1 MEYVPGEQW
10 YVARI
15 RSNAEKLVLLGLQRK
30 QFEVLNPT
38 YQVESRR
45 RDRKKIL
52 IRPIFV
58 GYMFL
63 HVELNPER
71 HLEILK
77 TQGVI
82 ELLQT
87 SHGPTPVPADQ
98 IENVR
103 LLEHHVG
110 EVFQA
115 PTFEVG
121 EEVVVVEGPLTGL
134 RGLVDEADRR
144 FLGIHVDSIPGSVKI
159 QVDPSHV
166 KPVKRTVYDTVSGRV

>member
-38 YQVESRR
+38 YQVLSKR

-52 IRPIFV
+52 LRPIFV
-58 GYMFL
+58 GYLFL

-77 TQGVI
+77 TQGLI
-82 ELLQT
+82 DLLQT
-87 SHGPTPVPADQ
+87 SHGPTPVPPEQ

-110 EVFQA
+110 ELFHTPA
-115 PTFEVG
+115 FEVG
-121 EEVVVVEGPLTGL
+121 EEVVVIEGPLTGL
-134 RGLVDEADRR
+134 RGIVDEADRR
-144 FLGIHVDSIPGSVKI
+144 FLSIQVDSIPGAIKI
-159 QVDPSHV
+159 QVDPAHV
-166 KPVKRTVYDTVSGRV
+166 KPVKRTIYETVAERS